1 MTSPL
6 ALGASLY
13 VPATRP
19 DLAAVAGGRKYPA
32 VRSVIVCTEDAV
44 HPRDLPAALDRLA
57 ALLAAPEPIAP
68 LCFVRPRDPAVL
80 RAVLDMDGAGRLAGF
95 VLPKLTR
102 RTLPEYFAAFG
113 PDDPFRV
120 MATLETAEAFDPA
133 EVRLLRDLLLTDP
146 YRRRL
151 LSLRVGGNDLLQLLG
166 LRRPRRGSVYATP
179 LGPVI
184 AQLVAAFRPH
194 GINLTGPVYEYL
206 DDPRGL
212 AREVRR
218 DLASGL
224 FGKTAVHP
232 AQVPVIE
239 AEYRVSA
246 DEVRDAEAILDPAA
260 PAVFR
265 LNGAMCEPATH
276 RRWAEAVLERARVY
290 GVRGMR
296 INPATRTGTGG
307 S

>member
-1 MTSPL
+1 MISPL

-32 VRSVIVCTEDAV
+32 VRSVVVCTEDAV
-44 HPRDLPAALDRLA
+44 LPHDLPAALDGVA
-57 ALLAAPEPIAP
+57 AMLDGTEPFGP

-80 RAVLDMDGAGRLAGF
+80 RAVLAMPGAHRLAGF

-102 RTLPEYFAAFG
+102 RNLADYYAAFAT
-113 PDDPFRV
+113 DDAYRV
-120 MATLETAEAFDPA
+120 MVTLETADAFDPV
-133 EVRLLRDLLLTDP
+133 EVRRLRDVLLTDP

-151 LSLRVGGNDLLQLLG
+151 LSMRVGGNDLLQLLG
-166 LRRPRRGSVYATP
+166 LRRPRRGTIYSTP
-179 LGPVI
+179 LGPLI
-184 AQLVAAFRPH
+184 AQLVGAFRPH

-206 DDPRGL
+206 DDPLGL

-218 DLASGL
+218 DLACGL

-232 AQVPVIE
+232 AQVPLIE
-239 AEYRVSA
+239 AEYRVGVR
-246 DEVRDAEAILDPAA
+246 ELRDAEAVLDPAA

-265 LNGAMCEPATH
+265 RAGAMCEPATH

-290 GVRGMR
+290 GVRGR
-296 INPATRTGTGG
+296 RAPVG
-307 S
+307 

>member
-32 VRSVIVCTEDAV
+32 VRSVVVCTEDAV
-44 HPRDLPAALDRLA
+44 HSRDLPAALDGVA
-57 ALLAAPEPIAP
+57 ALLDRAEPFGP

-80 RAVLDMDGAGRLAGF
+80 RAVLAMPGACRLAGF

-102 RTLPEYFAAFG
+102 RNLPDYFAAFAA
-113 PDDPFRV
+113 DDPFRV
-120 MATLETAEAFDPA
+120 MPTLETEDVFDAA
-133 EVRLLRDLLLTDP
+133 EVRRLRDVLLTDP
-146 YRRRL
+146 YRPRL
-151 LSLRVGGNDLLQLLG
+151 LTIRVGGNDLLQLLG
-166 LRRPRRGSVYATP
+166 LRRPRRGTIYATP
-179 LGPVI
+179 VGPVI
-184 AQLVAAFRPH
+184 TQLAAAFRPH
-194 GINLTGPVYEYL
+194 GVNLTGPVFEYL

-218 DLASGL
+218 DLACGL

-239 AEYRVSA
+239 AEYRVSVR
-246 DEVRDAEAILDPAA
+246 ELRDAEAVLDPAA

-265 LNGAMCEPATH
+265 RAGAMCEPATH
-276 RRWAEAVLERARVY
+276 RRWAEAVRERARVY
-290 GVRGMR
+290 GVRGR
-296 INPATRTGTGG
+296 RAVPSLRADHTP
-307 S
+307 

>member
-19 DLAAVAGGRKYPA
+19 DLAAVAGGRKFPGL
-32 VRSVIVCTEDAV
+32 RSVVVCTEDAV
-44 HPRDLPAALDRLA
+44 HPRDLPAALDNLA
-57 ALLAAPEPIAP
+57 AVLARHEPGAPRV
-68 LCFVRPRDPAVL
+68 FVRPRDPAVL
-80 RAVLDMDGAGRLAGF
+80 RRVLAMPGARRLAGF
-95 VLPKLTR
+95 VFPKVTR
-102 RTLPEYFAAFG
+102 RNLGDYAAAFA
-113 PDDPFRV
+113 PDDPFQF
-120 MATLETAEAFDPA
+120 MATLETAEAFDA
-133 EVRLLRDLLLTDP
+133 VEMRALRDVLLTDP

-166 LRRPRRGSVYATP
+166 LRRPRRGTIHATP

-184 AQLVAAFRPH
+184 AQLVATFRPH

-212 AREVRR
+212 ARETRR
-218 DLASGL
+218 DLAGGL

-239 AEYRVSA
+239 AEYKVSA
-246 DEVRDAEAILDPAA
+246 RELREAERVLDPDAA
-260 PAVFR
+260 AVFR
-265 LNGAMCEPATH
+265 HDGAMCEPATH
-276 RRWAEAVLERARVY
+276 RRWAEAIVERARLY
-290 GVRGMR
+290 GVRAR
-296 INPATRTGTGG
+296 KEWSDPVTPTGG

>member
-19 DLAAVAGGRKYPA
+19 DLAAVAGGRKYPGL
-32 VRSVIVCTEDAV
+32 RSVVVCTEDAV
-44 HPRDLPAALDRLA
+44 HPRDLPAALDNLA
-57 ALLAAPEPIAP
+57 AMLARHEPGTP
-68 LCFVRPRDPAVL
+68 RVFVRPRDPAVL
-80 RAVLDMDGAGRLAGF
+80 RRVLAMPGARRLAGF
-95 VLPKLTR
+95 VFPKVTR
-102 RTLPEYFAAFG
+102 RTLADYAAFA
-113 PDDPFRV
+113 PDDPFQF
-120 MATLETAEAFDPA
+120 MATLETAEAFDA
-133 EVRLLRDLLLTDP
+133 VEMRALRDVLLTDP

-166 LRRPRRGSVYATP
+166 LRRPRRGTIHATP

-184 AQLVAAFRPH
+184 AQLVATFRPH

-218 DLASGL
+218 DLAGGL

-246 DEVRDAEAILDPAA
+246 RELREAERVLDPGAA
-260 PAVFR
+260 AVFR
-265 LNGAMCEPATH
+265 HDGAMCEPATH
-276 RRWAEAVLERARVY
+276 RRWAEAIVERARLY
-290 GVRGMR
+290 GVRARKGWVD
-296 INPATRTGTGG
+296 PVTPTGG

>member
-32 VRSVIVCTEDAV
+32 VRSVVVCTEDAV
-44 HPRDLPAALDRLA
+44 HSRDLPAALDRVA
-57 ALLAAPEPIAP
+57 ALLDRPDPFAP

-80 RAVLDMDGAGRLAGF
+80 RAVLAMPGADRLAGF

-102 RTLPEYFAAFG
+102 RNLPEYFAAFAAAA
-113 PDDPFRV
+113 PHRV
-120 MATLETAEAFDPA
+120 MATLETEDVFDPV
-133 EVRLLRDLLLTDP
+133 EVRHLRDVLLTDP

-166 LRRPRRGSVYATP
+166 LRRPRRGTIYSTP

-184 AQLVAAFRPH
+184 AQLAAAFRPH

-206 DDPRGL
+206 DDARGL

-218 DLASGL
+218 DLAFGL

-239 AEYRVSA
+239 AEYRVGVR
-246 DEVRDAEAILDPAA
+246 ELRDAEAVLDPAA

-265 LNGAMCEPATH
+265 RGGAMCEPATH
-276 RRWAEAVLERARVY
+276 RRWAEDVCERARVY
-290 GVRGMR
+290 GVRGKR
-296 INPATRTGTGG
+296 TRVG
-307 S
+307 